1 MKYSEIQEI
10 GLHSCSTHVYTIL
23 TLEQSMRMS
32 PGKLLSEPSFT
43 VTPLK
48 PEEGKKYNYGAVI
61 DDLDLSDINGMK
73 MEE

>member
-1 MKYSEIQEI
+1 
-10 GLHSCSTHVYTIL
+10 
-23 TLEQSMRMS
+23 MRMS